1 MSDLDTAVKILKW
14 VQSVSPDL
22 IPADASIRPADFDE
36 DTKRARDA
44 VIELANGGTIPVG
57 YRCEHAGDGCKVKIR
72 SVQQGQRTELDK
84 IQGGDCCAWYVYA
97 WHDDKG
103 IVSFALIDIRA
114 MREKGWFDPKRI
126 RDAWSW
132 RHGKWDQLSG
142 YIFRYLHWLRDDG
155 FVLFES
161 SIDRREAKEK

>member
-1 MSDLDTAVKILKW
+1 
-14 VQSVSPDL
+14 
-22 IPADASIRPADFDE
+22 
-36 DTKRARDA
+36 
-44 VIELANGGTIPVG
+44 
-57 YRCEHAGDGCKVKIR
+57 GCKVKIR
-72 SVQQGQRTELDK
+72 SVQQGQRTQLDK

-126 RDAWSW
+126 RDPWSW

-161 SIDRREAKEK
+161 SIDRKEAKEK